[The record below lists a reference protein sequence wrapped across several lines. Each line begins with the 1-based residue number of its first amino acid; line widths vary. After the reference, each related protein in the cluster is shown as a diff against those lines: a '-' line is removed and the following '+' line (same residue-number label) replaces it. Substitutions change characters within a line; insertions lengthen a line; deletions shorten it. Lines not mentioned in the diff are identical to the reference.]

1 MPGFDG
7 TGPLGQG
14 PMTGRGLGFCVLT
27 TLEENPSQVK
37 GFAGLQ
43 AVPVGQIK
51 GNFENTGKE
60 VINMPLGDGT
70 GPAGLGPMTGRA
82 AGFCAG
88 YPVPG
93 YMNPVLGRAGFYGA
107 GGSAFAPYGA
117 GSYGYGAGYGMPY
130 SGYGM
135 PYGGRVNPW
144 LRRGFGFGFG
154 RGFGRGRGWG
164 RGRGRGRFG
173 YW

>member
-27 TLEENPSQVK
+27 TSEEKPGQVK

-43 AVPVGQIK
+43 SVPVGQIN
-51 GNFENTGKE
+51 GNFENTEKE
-60 VINMPLGDGT
+60 VISMPLGDGT

-82 AGFCAG
+82 AGYCAG
-88 YPVPG
+88 FPMPG
-93 YMNPVLGRAGFYGA
+93 YINPAVGRAGFYGA
-107 GGSAFAPYGA
+107 GVPAVGPYGA
-117 GSYGYGAGYGMPY
+117 V
-130 SGYGM
+130 YGM

-144 LRRGFGFGFG
+144 LRRGFGFG
-154 RGFGRGRGWG
+154 RGFGRG

-173 YW
+173 Y